1 MSYRPARGFSGFA
14 VVALHALAIVA
25 IANATRWR
33 EALEAATPL
42 TVSLVAEPRPS
53 TPERPARV
61 PVPRLAMPAL
71 ELVPIPQIAVT
82 APQAAAT
89 ITVAQSASPAASSRF
104 PSPAALPSPEVR
116 PPAFDADY
124 LENPAPAYPSLSR
137 RLGEEGKVVVRV
149 WVSAEG
155 RAEKVELARP
165 SGFARL
171 DRSALDAVSRWRF
184 VPARQ
189 GAQAVAASVLV
200 PVAFVLKG

>member
-14 VVALHALAIVA
+14 VVALHVLAILA

-33 EALEAATPL
+33 ESLRAAIPL
-42 TVSLVAEPRPS
+42 TIALVAESRPS
-53 TPERPARV
+53 TPERPVRA
-61 PVPRLAMPAL
+61 PVPELSMPARD
-71 ELVPIPQIAVT
+71 LVPIPEFAVS
-82 APQAAAT
+82 APQVAAS
-89 ITVAQSASPAASSRF
+89 ITVAPAAPPPSSSRS

-124 LENPAPAYPSLSR
+124 LENPTPAYPSLSR

-149 WVSAEG
+149 WVSADG
-155 RAEKVELARP
+155 RAEKVELVRS
-165 SGFARL
+165 SGFGRL

-189 GAQAVAASVLV
+189 GMQGVAASVLV